1 MSWEA
6 IFAGLTLVY
15 LIGGSVISYW
25 VNSISNNQKSISD
38 SQTDLA
44 KDLKTLEV
52 LLPNEYVKKADI
64 NASLDKI
71 DDILEKIFD
80 KLDQKAD
87 K

>member
-64 NASLDKI
+64 NARLDKI

>member
-52 LLPNEYVKKADI
+52 LLPNEYVKKAYI
-64 NASLDKI
+64 NARLDKI

>member
-64 NASLDKI
+64 NARLDKI
-71 DDILEKIFD
+71 DDIPEKIFD

>member
-15 LIGGSVISYW
+15 FIGGSVISYW

-64 NASLDKI
+64 NARLDKI

>member
-52 LLPNEYVKKADI
+52 LLPNEYVKKADR
-64 NASLDKI
+64 D
-71 DDILEKIFD
+71 
-80 KLDQKAD
+80 
-87 K
+87 